1 MCNKITAKNT
11 KLTEFK
17 TFNTYQYPKH
27 LFKLLIFEY
36 KMLA

>member
-1 MCNKITAKNT
+1 MYSRTTAKNT

-27 LFKLLIFEY
+27 LYKLLIFGY
-36 KMLA
+36 KVLV